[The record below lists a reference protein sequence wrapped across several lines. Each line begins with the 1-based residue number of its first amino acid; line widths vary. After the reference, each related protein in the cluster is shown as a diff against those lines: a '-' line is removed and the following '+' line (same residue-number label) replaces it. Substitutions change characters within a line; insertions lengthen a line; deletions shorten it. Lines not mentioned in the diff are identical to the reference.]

1 MPFKYYH
8 GKTARVWN
16 VSRRALG
23 VQVDKV
29 VRQRVIR
36 KRFHIRVEHVRLSR
50 SRESFLQRVK
60 ENERIRAEAAATG
73 VKAKRTFRDCFLAN
87 EVAVIKR
94 TPAQPKSGRFVRTK
108 SNVPED
114 LHPLPYELVA

>member
-36 KRFHIRVEHVRLSR
+36 KRFHVRIEHVRLSR

-60 ENERIRAEAAATG
+60 ENERIRAEAKATG
-73 VKAKRTFRDCFLAN
+73 VKAKCMSMAIFPF
-87 EVAVIKR
+87 
-94 TPAQPKSGRFVRTK
+94 F
-108 SNVPED
+108 
-114 LHPLPYELVA
+114 